1 MFRQHLV
8 GRARET
14 IGRLSLL
21 AALLCSIGCL
31 SCHRPAAGPEKLNV
45 VLVLSDALRAASL
58 PMYGYPRNTAPR
70 LSELAQESIVF
81 DSHLAHYPG
90 TSVSVSQLH
99 TGRLMSPLLI
109 SYKYIAVPVRGI
121 PPDLLILPREFH
133 AAGYRTGI
141 ISSHYWFRGDDSRML
156 LRHYESQAIVPAHGD
171 QSYAFFEDLWPA
183 ITKFLDDG
191 MTDRRPFFLY
201 VHTLDTH
208 GPHTYHPGFDA
219 YRNASDWPEAY
230 NMYDSTILYTD
241 HWVGKLVDELR
252 ARRLLEHTIFVF
264 TADHGEE
271 FNEMGPER
279 WNGHHGPVVRRNL
292 MHVPFIVRIPGMPGG
307 GRRYEGLTRH
317 VDVAPTLLRLA
328 VPDFN
333 LQPYRYDGEDM
344 SHELL
349 HGGNGRGAQR
359 TSIAYSPRYW
369 GLFRRDLELHYD
381 QWTDTF
387 SPLLRPVPDV
397 HNYPQLEPLD
407 EPQLRAALINELRH
421 TYETRTQEFLALP
434 ANDEL
439 PSPALLGML
448 LPVMG
453 VEGVHADGAS
463 SPTFENLPDDN
474 RWALGDGRLECH
486 PSEQP
491 APLTLF
497 TPWVPG
503 TYRVSVVL
511 HQPAIRS
518 GYQNRFRLQFLGNG
532 NLPIEL
538 RGANATADAL
548 LDAGVQTIGAKLEL
562 QISEAQGGVS
572 IAGLKIERVDAGAP
586 QVEPDEALKEHLRAL
601 GYGN

>member
-1 MFRQHLV
+1 MCKGLLGGVR
-8 GRARET
+8 
-14 IGRLSLL
+14 SLTAAL
-21 AALLCSIGCL
+21 LLGAALLCSIGCL
-31 SCHRPAAGPEKLNV
+31 SCQRPAGGPEKLNV

-121 PPDLLILPREFH
+121 PPDLLVLPREFH

-156 LRHYESQAIVPAHGD
+156 LRYYESQAIVRAHGD
-171 QSYAFFEDLWPA
+171 ESYASFEDLWPA
-183 ITKFLDDG
+183 LTKFLDDS
-191 MTDRRPFFLY
+191 TADRRPFFLY
-201 VHTLDTH
+201 LHTLDTH

-219 YRNASDWPEAY
+219 YRNAPDWPEAY
-230 NMYDSTILYTD
+230 NLYDSTILYTD

-252 ARRLLEHTIFVF
+252 ARGLLDHTIFVF

-279 WNGHHGPVVRRNL
+279 WNGHHGPVMRRNL
-292 MHVPFIVRIPGMPGG
+292 MHVPLIMRIPGHRTTP
-307 GRRYEGLTRH
+307 RRYEGLTRH
-317 VDVAPTLLRLA
+317 IDVAPTLLRLA
-328 VPDFN
+328 VADLDLHRF
-333 LQPYRYDGEDM
+333 RCDGEDM
-344 SHELL
+344 SDELL
-349 HGGNGRGAQR
+349 HGGNGQATQR
-359 TSIAYSPRYW
+359 ASIAYSPRYW
-369 GLFRRDLELHYD
+369 GLFRRDFELHYD

-387 SPLLRPVPDV
+387 SSLLRPVPDV
-397 HNYPQLEPLD
+397 HNYPRLEPVD
-407 EPQLRAALINELRH
+407 EPKLRAELMEELRR
-421 TYETRTQEFLALP
+421 TYDTRTEEFLALP
-434 ANDEL
+434 PNDEL
-439 PSPALLGML
+439 PSPALLGLM

-453 VEGVHADGAS
+453 VEGARADGVS
-463 SPTFENLPDDN
+463 SPTFEDRADDN
-474 RWALGDGRLECH
+474 RWALGEGPLECH

-491 APLTLF
+491 APLTIF

-511 HQPAIRS
+511 HQPGIRQ
-518 GYQNRFRLQFLGNG
+518 GYENRFRLQFLGSG
-532 NLPIEL
+532 NQPVDL
-538 RGANATADAL
+538 RGADATADAL
-548 LDAGVQTIGAKLEL
+548 LDAGVQTLGAKLEL
-562 QISEAQGGVS
+562 QISEARGGVS
-572 IAGLKIERVDAGAP
+572 IAGLKIERLDAHTP
-586 QVEPDEALKEHLRAL
+586 QVEPDAALKERLRAL